1 MKTRMVLLATLAL
14 TIAPTFAQQQ
24 ADDPVRWY
32 RLAAEQGHVDAQFS
46 LGMRYLEGRDVQVDL
61 GEARKWLE
69 AAAMQGHAEAQFQLA
84 NLLSGDSAPA
94 SPPKPT
100 IAPALPPPKIV
111 SPPVAKPETSPT
123 IAPAPAPQP
132 APATLP
138 ISIIAQA
145 DLKQCAFA
153 DPPTVID
160 GQWARRRDMRKLDEE
175 IRTYASAMQASLTCI
190 DRLGERQLTDADK
203 QTLDSYYNNGVDQL
217 TFIVDQYNRQVREF
231 RISERIP
238 DPLDTAQ

>member
-100 IAPALPPPKIV
+100 IAPAPAPPPPKIV
-111 SPPVAKPETSPT
+111 SPPVAKPEPSPA
-123 IAPAPAPQP
+123 IAPAPQP
-132 APATLP
+132 APATVP
-138 ISIIAQA
+138 NSSIAQT

-153 DPPTVID
+153 NPPTVIN

-175 IRTYASAMQASLTCI
+175 IRTYASAKQASLTC
-190 DRLGERQLTDADK
+190 
-203 QTLDSYYNNGVDQL
+203 LD
-217 TFIVDQYNRQVREF
+217 
-231 RISERIP
+231 
-238 DPLDTAQ
+238 

>member
-46 LGMRYLEGRDVQVDL
+46 LGMRYLEGRDVQVDV

-84 NLLSGDSAPA
+84 NLLSRDSAPA

-100 IAPALPPPKIV
+100 IAPAPPPPKIV
-111 SPPVAKPETSPT
+111 SPPVAKPEPSPA
-123 IAPAPAPQP
+123 IAPCTPTRSCDGAKFVYRAGRPQAVRLCKSP
-132 APATLP
+132 
-138 ISIIAQA
+138 
-145 DLKQCAFA
+145 
-153 DPPTVID
+153 D
-160 GQWARRRDMRKLDEE
+160 GHKRSMGKKARHAKTR
-175 IRTYASAMQASLTCI
+175 
-190 DRLGERQLTDADK
+190 
-203 QTLDSYYNNGVDQL
+203 
-217 TFIVDQYNRQVREF
+217 
-231 RISERIP
+231 
-238 DPLDTAQ
+238 